1 VVLVVV
7 SAHAVT
13 ALVYSSPVLS
23 AQQQSLV
30 IVLLLQQRAVQ
41 ASLQR
46 SCASSNACNDILII
60 TLTVFCSVSC
70 SLFALTDPQVSD
82 LQDCQ
87 EASDEHQASQGLE
100 CALHTAAGYSKQ
112 QICAL
117 FIEPRMDSIC
127 RGRHCCCAARW
138 LLVHKHT
145 HKQTNTQH
153 WCIYTPPLLVER
165 LHQFA

>member
-30 IVLLLQQRAVQ
+30 TVLLLQQRAVQ

-60 TLTVFCSVSC
+60 NLTVFCSVSC

-100 CALHTAAGYSKQ
+100 CALYTAAGYSKHSRFVLCSSSRAWTQ
-112 QICAL
+112 SAGGATAAAL
-117 FIEPRMDSIC
+117 HAGCSYTKT
-127 RGRHCCCAARW
+127 
-138 LLVHKHT
+138 LT
-145 HKQTNTQH
+145 NKQTHNTGVSIH
-153 WCIYTPPLLVER
+153 HPC
-165 LHQFA
+165 